1 MSTKDVGQTAVV
13 LFDGVCLLC
22 QGAVKWII
30 RLDPDAYF
38 RFASLQSDAGRELLQ
53 QYGGTAD
60 GPMNTMFL
68 LEQGTLHSRSTAAL
82 RIAKRLKFPWPLLY
96 AFIIVPH
103 GLRDAVY
110 RLVANNRYRWFG
122 QSDACMLPTQEIK
135 GRFIDL

>member
-1 MSTKDVGQTAVV
+1 MSDKDVGQTAVV

-68 LEQGTLHSRSTAAL
+68 LEQGTLHSRSTAAVITSYSIHYTKLYDDRRYRVSLQRSNRDSRTFL
-82 RIAKRLKFPWPLLY
+82 RL
-96 AFIIVPH
+96 H
-103 GLRDAVY
+103 GL
-110 RLVANNRYRWFG
+110 
-122 QSDACMLPTQEIK
+122 C
-135 GRFIDL
+135 